1 MFLNR
6 DLFWGGGVKVELD
19 LSDYATKAEV
29 KNATGVD
36 SSKFA
41 KNVDLA
47 SLKSDIGKL
56 DFHKLETTSVDL
68 SKLFGVVKNE
78 VVRKTEYD
86 KLV

>member
-1 MFLNR
+1 M
-6 DLFWGGGVKVELD
+6 
-19 LSDYATKAEV
+19 TKAEV

-47 SLKSDIGKL
+47 NLKSDIGKL
-56 DFHKLETTSVDL
+56 DFDKLETTSVDL
-68 SKLFGVVKNE
+68 SKLFGVAKNE
-78 VVRKTEYD
+78 IVRKTEYD